1 MNRYYKYR
9 IYPTKEQETLILKTC
24 GCSRFIYN
32 KLLSDYE
39 QQRMQKIENPKMLT
53 PAKFKHEFPWLKE
66 VDSLSLCNA
75 QLNLQTAYKKFWKEY
90 FPQACKQKDI
100 NKKYKKCAVKQFNK
114 NPEYEFKITDI
125 KGYPNFHSKRNSKQK
140 YTTNNIN
147 NSIRI
152 EHGLLKLPKLGYI
165 KVNFHRYCKGQIKS
179 VTISIECGKYYISI
193 LTHQEDKIIQP
204 QTKQNVLGIDM
215 SLQCF
220 AAYSNGTKTKYP
232 KYYRKSEKRLKRLNR
247 SRSRKVIGSKN
258 YEKHNKRIAVLHK
271 HIVNQRLNFLY
282 NEVKRIIQQYN
293 IVVVEDIDLRN
304 MANKKCHHGKSIG
317 DNGFGMFRSILDYKL
332 KEMGGQLIKAD
343 KFFPSSQLC
352 NKCGYQNKQIKNL
365 SIRHWTCPNCEVEH
379 DRDVNA
385 AINLKNYYTTATVEF
400 QDCGEIV
407 RPTMLANFKEAVK
420 IVKQD
425 LTSYVL

>member
-165 KVNFHRYCKGQIKS
+165 KVNFHRY
-179 VTISIECGKYYISI
+179 Y
-193 LTHQEDKIIQP
+193 
-204 QTKQNVLGIDM
+204 
-215 SLQCF
+215 
-220 AAYSNGTKTKYP
+220 
-232 KYYRKSEKRLKRLNR
+232 
-247 SRSRKVIGSKN
+247 
-258 YEKHNKRIAVLHK
+258 
-271 HIVNQRLNFLY
+271 
-282 NEVKRIIQQYN
+282 
-293 IVVVEDIDLRN
+293 
-304 MANKKCHHGKSIG
+304 
-317 DNGFGMFRSILDYKL
+317 
-332 KEMGGQLIKAD
+332 
-343 KFFPSSQLC
+343 
-352 NKCGYQNKQIKNL
+352 
-365 SIRHWTCPNCEVEH
+365 
-379 DRDVNA
+379 
-385 AINLKNYYTTATVEF
+385 
-400 QDCGEIV
+400 
-407 RPTMLANFKEAVK
+407 
-420 IVKQD
+420 
-425 LTSYVL
+425 